1 MPSARWQQRR
11 GAENVQVT
19 IRQHLGAV
27 SRNAALHLLS
37 LQAGMTKTSVKVWAL
52 ITCLGALSV
61 ITGLTGCAANRYNQ
75 STNQRVEDSRTAERV
90 REALAAV
97 PEYKF
102 DGVQV
107 AASNSAVRL
116 SGFVNTSAQRT
127 RAGEVASKVVGV
139 KSVENNL
146 AVKN

>member
-1 MPSARWQQRR
+1 
-11 GAENVQVT
+11 
-19 IRQHLGAV
+19 
-27 SRNAALHLLS
+27 
-37 LQAGMTKTSVKVWAL
+37 MTKTSVKVWAL

-107 AASNSAVRL
+107 AACKGVVQL
-116 SGFVNTSAQRT
+116 SGFVNASAQRN
-127 RAGEVASKVVGV
+127 RAGKVARKVVGV
-139 KSVENNL
+139 KDVVNDIT
-146 AVKN
+146 VKE